1 MQIEIVTMTPEW
13 ATEILSRQNTNN
25 RTMRGAIVRKYAQ
38 AILHDEW
45 QLTQQGIAIDKNGV
59 LLDGQHRLAAIVR
72 AQKPIEIAMAM
83 DCDPGIFKVLDTG
96 ATRKA
101 SDVLHM
107 QGAKHRTVAATA
119 IKQLILYRQNPDK
132 VWRGSG
138 IFNVS
143 HAEISEFYE
152 RHSTQVDRST
162 EIASRSYSAFRQL
175 NKSSIATFVMLT
187 MEKNYRMAVVE
198 YFMEKISRGV
208 DLGNDS
214 AILKYRA
221 LLMNGNLLKDSRTIS
236 NGGQL
241 HINALIKVFNLTV
254 NDVVVK
260 QFKAPPIAPMLE
272 LMDARLLPIEYQDL
286 SSVF

>member
-13 ATEILSRQNTNN
+13 ACQILAKQNTNN
-25 RTMRGAIVRKYAQ
+25 RNMRGAIVKKYAQ
-38 AILHDEW
+38 AILQGEW

-72 AQKPIEIAMAM
+72 AEKPVKIAMAV
-83 DCDPGIFKVLDTG
+83 DCEPEIFKVLDTG

-107 QGAKHRTVAATA
+107 QGVKHRTIAATA
-119 IKQLILYRQNPDK
+119 IKQLIHYRQNPDK
-132 VWRGSG
+132 VWRGG
-138 IFNVS
+138 RIFHVS

-162 EIASRSYSAFRQL
+162 EIANRCYGAFRQL
-175 NKSSIATFVMLT
+175 NKSSVATFVMLT

-198 YFMEKISRGV
+198 YFMEKVSRGV
-208 DLGNDS
+208 DLGDDS

-221 LLMNGNLLKDSRTIS
+221 LLMNGNLLKSSNTIS

-254 NDVVVK
+254 SDVVVK

-272 LMDARLLPIEYQDL
+272 LMDAKLLPIEYQDL

>member
-1 MQIEIVTMTPEW
+1 MQIDIVTMTPEW
-13 ATEILSRQNTNN
+13 ACQILAKQNTNN
-25 RTMRGAIVRKYAQ
+25 RTMRDVIVRRYAE
-38 AILHDEW
+38 AIRNDEW
-45 QLTQQGIAIDKNGV
+45 RLTQQGIAIDKNGV

-72 AQKPIEIAMAM
+72 AEKAVEIAMATN
-83 DCDPGIFKVLDTG
+83 CEPEIFKVLDTG

-119 IKQLILYRQNPDK
+119 IKQLVMYRENPDK
-132 VWRGSG
+132 VWKGR
-138 IFNVS
+138 VRYPS

-175 NKSSIATFVMLT
+175 NKSSVAAFVMLT
-187 MEKNYRMAVVE
+187 MEKNYRMSIVE
-198 YFMEKISRGV
+198 YFMEKVSRGV
-208 DLGNDS
+208 DLGDDS

-221 LLMNGNLLKDSRTIS
+221 LLMNGNLLKTPRTIS

-254 NDVVVK
+254 SDVVVK
-260 QFKAPPIAPMLE
+260 QFKAPPIAPMQE
-272 LMDARLLPIEYQDL
+272 LIDARVLPIEYQDL
-286 SSVF
+286 RSVF